1 MIYHTAATQL
11 GLLQRGGGGTRAGF
25 NKDDGMEES
34 ISGAG
39 PRKVLPL
46 PIHSGPPLIKLSGR
60 KEKTASKESEGDSGR
75 EGRLD
80 AVVGL
85 LMRRAEP
92 RLPHPLV
99 KFPPT
104 VTACVSLPY
113 EWWANPS
120 MSKKNYDLK
129 HIQFHQDDNN

>member
-34 ISGAG
+34 ISRAG

-46 PIHSGPPLIKLSGR
+46 LIHSGPPLIKLSGR
-60 KEKTASKESEGDSGR
+60 EEKMASKESEGDSGR
-75 EGRLD
+75 EGRRD

-92 RLPHPLV
+92 RLPHPSV
-99 KFPPT
+99 KFPPHCDIT
-104 VTACVSLPY
+104 VRQFTHPPY
-113 EWWANPS
+113 EWWTNPS
-120 MSKKNYDLK
+120 MSKKK
-129 HIQFHQDDNN
+129 